1 MIYFGEIHQTKKN
14 WISHFEKLS
23 VILRKLRKFRLRKDI
38 MTKQE
43 IKQREEKLLEIT
55 GAFCVQ
61 KLDDDYFQLCEKLI
75 KKLGRK
81 RDVPFQRGKLEIWAA
96 AVIHAIGS
104 INFLFDKSFEP
115 YMTADQISEY
125 FGTKN
130 STVSNKAREIK
141 DMFDIWYFSPEFSTQ
156 RMIELN
162 PFNQMVMVDGFIV
175 PIDTLP
181 DDLQKMVK
189 DARTRGEDIEFHT
202 K

>member
-1 MIYFGEIHQTKKN
+1 
-14 WISHFEKLS
+14 
-23 VILRKLRKFRLRKDI
+23 

-43 IKQREEKLLEIT
+43 IKQREEKLLEMT
-55 GAFCVQ
+55 GAFCAQ
-61 KLDDDYFQLCEKLI
+61 KLDEDYYLLCEKLI

-96 AVIHAIGS
+96 AVVYAIGS

-115 YMTADQISEY
+115 YVTADQINDY

-141 DMFDIWYFSPEFSTQ
+141 DMLNLWHFDSEFSTQ
-156 RMIELN
+156 RMAESN
-162 PFNQMVMVDGFIV
+162 PFNNLVMVDGLIV
-175 PIDTLP
+175 PMDTLP
-181 DDLQKMVK
+181 ENLQQMVR
-189 DARTRGEDIEFHT
+189 DARARGEDIEFQT